1 MKTKNNTFNQRITLD
16 MNANKRHQ
24 KDLGLDIPENYFAS
38 STKSIL
44 EKTINQKRGKVI
56 SLSKKIY
63 AWSAAAVVLLLFTL
77 AIYNPTS
84 SGDNIEEDVLIA
96 SLFTEESNIDVFL
109 EEFVN
114 NELLTEDVFKNN

>member
-38 STKSIL
+38 SKKSIL

>member
-96 SLFTEESNIDVFL
+96 SLFTEESNMDVFL